1 VNIKRYV
8 AATMPEAMEQIK
20 RELGRDALIL
30 SQRPLRK
37 KGLAGLFGK
46 PMIEVVA
53 AYENPAEPVAPATMP
68 KLRAAPPGLRGS
80 RASEP
85 PGRST
90 ELSVKADRA
99 LEALDKLSSDV
110 FAPSAD
116 KPPPA
121 QPPLVPPQAAS
132 QAYSKAAQNFRQ
144 PAPHDTPPEDD
155 GFVKLKAPEARP
167 SERVINK
174 QSEMKDERLSALEN
188 KIDELSSSL
197 NSLAG
202 TIRSTHD
209 ARSYTPDIDALLL
222 SLLENE
228 THEEFAHKL
237 AREVSDIVKK
247 QQAEPNEVMEQLLR
261 QTIGQAEPI
270 KVKKF
275 KRTVVL
281 LIGPTGVGKTTTL
294 AKLAAI
300 YSINHHAKVGA
311 ITTDT
316 YRIAAVEQLK
326 TYAQILEIPLTIVYS
341 PDEMGD
347 ALREHDDKDIVFID
361 TAGKSPSDHTH
372 EEEVKDL
379 IRHSDCDEVHLVLSA
394 TTSFTGL
401 LNILNSYSFINDFK
415 LIITKLD
422 ETPTWGTL
430 LNARILSDRPIS
442 YTAIG
447 QNVPDDIEV
456 ADVRKIVARLMTRD
470 P

>member
-1 VNIKRYV
+1 
-8 AATMPEAMEQIK
+8 
-20 RELGRDALIL
+20 
-30 SQRPLRK
+30 
-37 KGLAGLFGK
+37 
-46 PMIEVVA
+46 MIEVVA
-53 AYENPAEPVAPATMP
+53 AYEHPVEPTPSRTP
-68 KLRAAPPGLRGS
+68 KLRAPAPGTRGAPF
-80 RASEP
+80 RAPEP
-85 PGRST
+85 PARGA

-99 LEALDKLSSDV
+99 LEALDKLSSGVYSTPADRS
-110 FAPSAD
+110 APE
-116 KPPPA
+116 PPA
-121 QPPLVPPQAAS
+121 YPPLTPPQTAS
-132 QAYSKAAQNFRQ
+132 QAYARNAQPFSR
-144 PAPHDTPPEDD
+144 PPEPPKEDD
-155 GFVKLKAPEARP
+155 GFKRLDAAAEARP
-167 SERVINK
+167 IERIIHK
-174 QSEMKDERLSALEN
+174 QPPAGDERISALEN
-188 KIDELSSSL
+188 KIDALTSSL
-197 NSLAG
+197 SALAG
-202 TIRSTHD
+202 TIRHGHD
-209 ARSYTPDIDALLL
+209 SRSYGPDIDALML

-237 AREVSDIVKK
+237 AREVSEIVKK
-247 QQAEPNEVMEQLLR
+247 QQAEPNEVMEQILR
-261 QTIGQAEPI
+261 QTLGQAEPI
-270 KVKKF
+270 KLKRF

-300 YSINHHAKVGA
+300 YSINHQAKVGA

-341 PDEMGD
+341 AEEMGD
-347 ALREHDDKDIVFID
+347 ALREHEDKDIVFID
-361 TAGKSPSDHTH
+361 TAGKSPSDRSH
-372 EEEVKDL
+372 EDEVKDL

-401 LNILNSYSFINDFK
+401 LNILNAYSFLNDFK

-430 LNARILSDRPIS
+430 LNARLLSDRPIS

>member
-1 VNIKRYV
+1 MNIKRYV
-8 AATMPEAMEQIK
+8 ADTMPEAMEQIK

-30 SQRPLRK
+30 SQRAIHK
-37 KGLAGLFGK
+37 KGLKRLWAK
-46 PMIEVVA
+46 PQIEVIA
-53 AYENPAEPVAPATMP
+53 AYENPPAEPLSNPLP
-68 KLRAAPPGLRGS
+68 KLRATPPGARKPAP
-80 RASEP
+80 RPAEP
-85 PGRST
+85 PARST
-90 ELSVKADRA
+90 ELSVQADRA
-99 LEALDKLSSDV
+99 LEALDRLSSGA
-110 FAPSAD
+110 FAPPAA
-116 KPPPA
+116 KLPPPLA
-121 QPPLVPPQAAS
+121 VPQTAS
-132 QAYSKAAQNFRQ
+132 QAYANAARPF
-144 PAPHDTPPEDD
+144 APPKEDD
-155 GFVKLKAPEARP
+155 GFRQLEIPEARP
-167 SERVINK
+167 LERVIHT
-174 QSEMKDERLSALEN
+174 QTEARDGQLSALEN

-197 NSLAG
+197 SSLAG
-202 TIRSTHD
+202 TIRHSHD
-209 ARSYTPDIDALLL
+209 ARSYSPDIEALLL

-247 QQAEPNEVMEQLLR
+247 QQADPNEVMEQLLR
-261 QTIGQAEPI
+261 QYIGQAEPI
-270 KVKKF
+270 KLKRF

-300 YSINHHAKVGA
+300 YSINHHAKVGVV
-311 ITTDT
+311 TTDT

-326 TYAQILEIPLTIVYS
+326 TYAQILEIPLAIVYS
-341 PDEMGD
+341 PEEIGD
-347 ALREHDDKDIVFID
+347 ALREHEDKDIVFVD
-361 TAGKSPSDHTH
+361 TAGKSPSDRTH

-401 LNILNSYSFINDFK
+401 LNILNAYSFLSDFK

-430 LNARILSDRPIS
+430 LNARFLSDRPIS

>member
-1 VNIKRYV
+1 V
-8 AATMPEAMEQIK
+8 ADTMPEAMEQIK

-30 SQRPLRK
+30 SQRAVPK
-37 KGLAGLFGK
+37 KGLKRLWTK
-46 PMIEVVA
+46 PQVEVIA
-53 AYENPAEPVAPATMP
+53 AYEAPPAEPLSGPLPKILAT
-68 KLRAAPPGLRGS
+68 PPGVYKRPP
-80 RASEP
+80 RPAAEP
-85 PGRST
+85 PARSA
-90 ELSVKADRA
+90 ELSVKAERA
-99 LEALDKLSSDV
+99 LEALDRLSSGA
-110 FAPSAD
+110 FAPPTS
-116 KPPPA
+116 KPPVQQPY
-121 QPPLVPPQAAS
+121 PPLTAPQTAS
-132 QAYSKAAQNFRQ
+132 QAYAKAAQPF
-144 PAPHDTPPEDD
+144 PSAPPSKEDD
-155 GFVKLKAPEARP
+155 GFRQLEIPEARP
-167 SERVINK
+167 HERVIHK
-174 QSEMKDERLSALEN
+174 YSDARDGQLSALEN

-197 NSLAG
+197 NTLAG
-202 TIRSTHD
+202 TIRHSHD
-209 ARSYTPDIDALLL
+209 ARSYSPDIEALLL

-237 AREVSDIVKK
+237 AREVSEIVKK
-247 QQAEPNEVMEQLLR
+247 QQADPNEVMEQLLR
-261 QTIGQAEPI
+261 QYIGQAEPI
-270 KVKKF
+270 KLKRF

-300 YSINHHAKVGA
+300 YSINHHAKVGV

-326 TYAQILEIPLTIVYS
+326 TYAQILEIPLTIVYA
-341 PDEMGD
+341 PEEIGD
-347 ALREHDDKDIVFID
+347 ALREHEDKDIVFVD
-361 TAGKSPSDHTH
+361 TAGKSPSDRTH
-372 EEEVKDL
+372 EDEVKDL

-401 LNILNSYSFINDFK
+401 LNILNAYSFLSDFK

-430 LNARILSDRPIS
+430 LNARFLSDRPIS

>member
-1 VNIKRYV
+1 M
-8 AATMPEAMEQIK
+8 AQIK
-20 RELGRDALIL
+20 QELGVDALIL
-30 SQRPLRK
+30 SQRNIRQKGFAGRFK
-37 KGLAGLFGK
+37 K
-46 PMIEVVA
+46 PQVEVVA
-53 AYENPAEPVAPATMP
+53 AYETPAEIPTNALPR
-68 KLRAAPPGLRGS
+68 LRVTPPGMSLPRLTT
-80 RASEP
+80 P
-85 PGRST
+85 PEIPQVPNFS
-90 ELSVKADRA
+90 LKADRVPD
-99 LEALDKLSSDV
+99 ALDKLSSDALTQP
-110 FAPSAD
+110 F
-116 KPPPA
+116 PPPPPLTPQRTAASAYNRAA
-121 QPPLVPPQAAS
+121 QPFRADFPQPPGG
-132 QAYSKAAQNFRQ
+132 
-144 PAPHDTPPEDD
+144 TEDD
-155 GFVKLKAPEARP
+155 GFRQLDVPPAAPQ
-167 SERVINK
+167 ERVIHRPPEEK
-174 QSEMKDERLSALEN
+174 QISALEN

-197 NSLAG
+197 NALAG
-202 TIRSTHD
+202 TIRHSHD
-209 ARSYTPDIDALLL
+209 ARSYSPDVEALLL

-247 QQAEPNEVMEQLLR
+247 QQASPNEVMEQLLR
-261 QTIGQAEPI
+261 QYIGQAEPI
-270 KVKKF
+270 KLKRF

-300 YSINHHAKVGA
+300 YSINHHAKVGV

-341 PDEMGD
+341 PDEMSD
-347 ALREHDDKDIVFID
+347 ALREHEDKDIVFID
-361 TAGKSPSDHTH
+361 TAGKSPSDHAH

-401 LNILNSYSFINDFK
+401 LNILNAYSFLSDFR

-422 ETPTWGTL
+422 ETPTWGAL
-430 LNARILSDRPIS
+430 LNARFLTDRPIS

>member
-1 VNIKRYV
+1 MNIKRYV
-8 AATMPEAMEQIK
+8 ADTMPEAMEQIK

-30 SQRPLRK
+30 SQRSIKK
-37 KGLAGLFGK
+37 KGIAGLFSK
-46 PMIEVVA
+46 PQVEVVA
-53 AYENPAEPVAPATMP
+53 AYETPAEPVAKNPLP
-68 KLRAAPPGLRGS
+68 KLRTVAPNPYAGVPPARP
-80 RASEP
+80 ASP
-85 PGRST
+85 PPRDAEISANT
-90 ELSVKADRA
+90 DRA
-99 LEALDKLSSDV
+99 LEALDKLSSYT
-110 FAPSAD
+110 PSAA
-116 KPPPA
+116 A
-121 QPPLVPPQAAS
+121 QPPPPLTPPRAAA
-132 QAYSKAAQNFRQ
+132 QAYSAS
-144 PAPHDTPPEDD
+144 APVQRAEKPRTDD
-155 GFVKLKAPEARP
+155 GFRPLTAPEASP
-167 SERVINK
+167 HERVINK
-174 QSEMKDERLSALEN
+174 PPEAREEQLSALEN
-188 KIDELSSSL
+188 KIDALSSSL
-197 NSLAG
+197 STLAG
-202 TIRSTHD
+202 AVKQTHD
-209 ARSYTPDIDALLL
+209 GRSYSPEIEALML

-247 QQAEPNEVMEQLLR
+247 QQADPNEVMEQLLR
-261 QTIGQAEPI
+261 QYIGQAEPI
-270 KVKKF
+270 KLKRF

-300 YSINHHAKVGA
+300 YSINHHAKVGV

-326 TYAQILEIPLTIVYS
+326 TYAQILEIPLSIVYT
-341 PDEMGD
+341 PEEITD
-347 ALREHDDKDIVFID
+347 ALREHEDKDVVFVD
-361 TAGKSPSDHTH
+361 TAGKSPSDRTH
-372 EEEVKDL
+372 EDEIKEL
-379 IRHSDCDEVHLVLSA
+379 IRNSDCDEVHLVLSA

-401 LNILNSYSFINDFK
+401 LNILNAYSFLSDFK

-430 LNARILSDRPIS
+430 LNARFLSDKPIS

>member
-1 VNIKRYV
+1 
-8 AATMPEAMEQIK
+8 MEQIK

-30 SQRPLRK
+30 SQRSIRK
-37 KGLAGLFGK
+37 KGLPGLFAK
-46 PMIEVVA
+46 PMMEVVA
-53 AYENPAEPVAPATMP
+53 AYETPAEPVSTDKNPLP
-68 KLRAAPPGLRGS
+68 KLRGVQSGAYGAPS
-80 RASEP
+80 RSAETP
-85 PGRST
+85 ARNT
-90 ELSVKADRA
+90 ELSVTADRA
-99 LEALDKLSSDV
+99 LEALDRLSS
-110 FAPSAD
+110 SAYT
-116 KPPPA
+116 PPA
-121 QPPLVPPQAAS
+121 GGKPGGPPLTAPITAS
-132 QAYSKAAQNFRQ
+132 QAYAKASQPFAAQ
-144 PAPHDTPPEDD
+144 PAKTDD
-155 GFVKLKAPEARP
+155 GFRPLDVPEAPR
-167 SERVINK
+167 ERVINR
-174 QSEMKDERLSALEN
+174 QPEARDSQLSALEN

-197 NSLAG
+197 SSLAG
-202 TIRSTHD
+202 TIRHSHD
-209 ARSYTPDIDALLL
+209 ARAYSPDIDALLL

-247 QQAEPNEVMEQLLR
+247 QQADPNEVMEQLLR
-261 QTIGQAEPI
+261 QYIGQAEPI
-270 KVKKF
+270 KLKRF

-300 YSINHHAKVGA
+300 YSINHHAKVGV

-326 TYAQILEIPLTIVYS
+326 TYAQILEIPLTIVYA
-341 PDEMGD
+341 PEEIAD
-347 ALREHDDKDIVFID
+347 ALREHEDKDIVFVD
-361 TAGKSPSDHTH
+361 TAGKSPSDRSH

-401 LNILNSYSFINDFK
+401 LNILNAYSFLSDFK

-430 LNARILSDRPIS
+430 LNARFLSDKPIS

>member
-1 VNIKRYV
+1 MNIKRYV

-37 KGLAGLFGK
+37 KGLGGLFSK

-53 AYENPAEPVAPATMP
+53 AYENPAEPAPPPPP
-68 KLRAAPPGLRGS
+68 KLRAAPPGSRGS
-80 RASEP
+80 APKAPETP
-85 PGRST
+85 PRGA
-90 ELSVKADRA
+90 ELSVTADRA
-99 LEALDKLSSDV
+99 LEALDRLSV
-110 FAPSAD
+110 ATPSAERPAVTRPPLTPPQTASLAYT
-116 KPPPA
+116 KAAQSFRQTPPPA
-121 QPPLVPPQAAS
+121 
-132 QAYSKAAQNFRQ
+132 K
-144 PAPHDTPPEDD
+144 EDD
-155 GFVKLKAPEARP
+155 GFLPLEAPEARP
-167 SERVINK
+167 SERVINR
-174 QSEMKDERLSALEN
+174 QPEVRDERLSALEN
-188 KIDELSSSL
+188 KIDSLSSSL
-197 NSLAG
+197 NALAG
-202 TIRSTHD
+202 TIRQTRDS
-209 ARSYTPDIDALLL
+209 RSYSPDIDALLL

-247 QQAEPNEVMEQLLR
+247 QQADSNEVMEQLLR

-270 KVKKF
+270 KLKRF

-311 ITTDT
+311 VTTDT

-326 TYAQILEIPLTIVYS
+326 TYAQILEIPLSIVYS
-341 PDEMGD
+341 PEEMSD
-347 ALREHDDKDIVFID
+347 ALREHEDKDIVFID
-361 TAGKSPSDHTH
+361 TAGKSPSDRSH
-372 EEEVKDL
+372 EDEVKDL

-401 LNILNSYSFINDFK
+401 LNILNAYSFLNDFK
-415 LIITKLD
+415 IIVTKLD

-430 LNARILSDRPIS
+430 LNARLLSDRPIS

>member
-1 VNIKRYV
+1 MNIKKYV
-8 AATMPEAMEQIK
+8 ADTVPEAMEQIK

-30 SQRPLRK
+30 SQRAIPV
-37 KGLAGLFGK
+37 KGLKRLWSK
-46 PMIEVVA
+46 PQVEVVA
-53 AYENPAEPVAPATMP
+53 AYETAEPTPAKPLP
-68 KLRAAPPGLRGS
+68 KLRATPPGTYAPPARPAAEPPP
-80 RASEP
+80 RAS
-85 PGRST
+85 
-90 ELSVKADRA
+90 ELSVKAERA
-99 LEALDKLSSDV
+99 LEALDKLSS
-110 FAPSAD
+110 
-116 KPPPA
+116 
-121 QPPLVPPQAAS
+121 PQAAS
-132 QAYSKAAQNFRQ
+132 QAYAKAAQSFRQ
-144 PAPHDTPPEDD
+144 APPPDEPKADD
-155 GFVKLKAPEARP
+155 GFRQLEIPNALPREH
-167 SERVINK
+167 VINRPPDA
-174 QSEMKDERLSALEN
+174 KDGQLSALEN

-197 NSLAG
+197 SALAG
-202 TIRSTHD
+202 TIRHSTD
-209 ARSYTPDIDALLL
+209 ARSYSPDIEALLL

-247 QQAEPNEVMEQLLR
+247 KQENPNEVMEQLLR
-261 QTIGQAEPI
+261 QYIGQAEPI
-270 KVKKF
+270 KLKRF

-300 YSINHHAKVGA
+300 YSLNHHAKVGV

-341 PDEMGD
+341 PEEITD
-347 ALREHDDKDIVFID
+347 ALREHEDKDIVFVD
-361 TAGKSPSDHTH
+361 TAGKSPSDRTH

-401 LNILNSYSFINDFK
+401 LNILNAYSYLSDFK
-415 LIITKLD
+415 LILTKLD

-430 LNARILSDRPIS
+430 LNARFLSDRPIS

-470 P
+470 L

>member
-1 VNIKRYV
+1 M
-8 AATMPEAMEQIK
+8 AQIK
-20 RELGRDALIL
+20 QELGGDALIL
-30 SQRPLRK
+30 SQRAIRK
-37 KGLAGLFGK
+37 KGFAGRFKK
-46 PMIEVVA
+46 PQFEVVA
-53 AYENPAEPVAPATMP
+53 AYETPLEVPSNPLP
-68 KLRAAPPGLRGS
+68 KLRINPQGVPVPPVRPPQTDMLQGANVSLR
-80 RASEP
+80 
-85 PGRST
+85 
-90 ELSVKADRA
+90 ADRA
-99 LEALDKLSSDV
+99 LEALDKLSSDA
-110 FAPSAD
+110 FATSAPSLIS
-116 KPPPA
+116 PRT
-121 QPPLVPPQAAS
+121 AAS
-132 QAYSKAAQNFRQ
+132 AYNKAAQPFRSEF
-144 PAPHDTPPEDD
+144 PPPPELGGDD
-155 GFVKLKAPEARP
+155 EDFGQMELPDTTPIERIFQRPPEEQRDGQ
-167 SERVINK
+167 I
-174 QSEMKDERLSALEN
+174 SALEN

-197 NSLAG
+197 NALAG
-202 TIRSTHD
+202 TIRHSHD
-209 ARSYTPDIDALLL
+209 ARSYSPDVEALLL

-247 QQAEPNEVMEQLLR
+247 QQASPHEVMEQLLR
-261 QTIGQAEPI
+261 QYIGQAEPI
-270 KVKKF
+270 KLKRF

-300 YSINHHAKVGA
+300 YSINHHAKVGV

-341 PDEMGD
+341 PEEMGD
-347 ALREHDDKDIVFID
+347 ALREHEDKDIVFID

-372 EEEVKDL
+372 EDEVKDL
-379 IRHSDCDEVHLVLSA
+379 IRNSDCDEVHLVLSA

-401 LNILNSYSFINDFK
+401 LNILNAYAFLSDFR

-430 LNARILSDRPIS
+430 LNARFLTDRPIS

>member
-1 VNIKRYV
+1 MALIKD
-8 AATMPEAMEQIK
+8 
-20 RELGRDALIL
+20 ELGGDALIL
-30 SQRPLRK
+30 SQRTIRK
-37 KGLAGLFGK
+37 KGITGVFKK
-46 PMIEVVA
+46 PQVEVVA
-53 AYENPAEPVAPATMP
+53 AYEAKIEMPSNPLP
-68 KLRAAPPGLRGS
+68 KLKMTLPGASAPSFPPPP
-80 RASEP
+80 SETP
-85 PGRST
+85 SLVQPNFS
-90 ELSVKADRA
+90 LKADRA
-99 LEALDKLSSDV
+99 LDALDKLSSGG
-110 FAPSAD
+110 AYTPS
-116 KPPPA
+116 PS
-121 QPPLVPPQAAS
+121 QPPLTPHNMAAS
-132 QAYSKAAQNFRQ
+132 AYNKAAQPFRQ
-144 PAPHDTPPEDD
+144 DYPEAPQTEENIFRRMDAPETAPRERIIQRAPEDNQIS
-155 GFVKLKAPEARP
+155 V
-167 SERVINK
+167 
-174 QSEMKDERLSALEN
+174 LEN

-197 NSLAG
+197 SALAG
-202 TIRSTHD
+202 TIRHSHD
-209 ARSYTPDIDALLL
+209 ARSYSPDVEALLL

-237 AREVSDIVKK
+237 AKEVSDIVKK
-247 QQAEPNEVMEQLLR
+247 QQASPNEVMEQLLR
-261 QTIGQAEPI
+261 QYIGQAEPI
-270 KVKKF
+270 KLKRF

-300 YSINHHAKVGA
+300 YSINHHAKVGV

-326 TYAQILEIPLTIVYS
+326 TYAQILEIPLSIVYS
-341 PDEMGD
+341 PEEMSE
-347 ALREHDDKDIVFID
+347 ALREHEDKDIVFID
-361 TAGKSPSDHTH
+361 TAGKSPSDRSH
-372 EEEVKDL
+372 EDEVKDL

-401 LNILNSYSFINDFK
+401 LNILNAYAFLSDFR

-430 LNARILSDRPIS
+430 LNARFLTDRPIS

>member
-1 VNIKRYV
+1 MNIKRYV

-20 RELGRDALIL
+20 RELGGDALIL
-30 SQRPLRK
+30 SQRPIRK
-37 KGLAGLFGK
+37 KGFGGLFTK

-53 AYENPAEPVAPATMP
+53 AYENPPAQTASPPLP
-68 KLRAAPPGLRGS
+68 KLRAASPGAQKPPHRPAGPLPRG
-80 RASEP
+80 
-85 PGRST
+85 T
-90 ELSVKADRA
+90 ELSMKADRA
-99 LEALDKLSSDV
+99 LEALDKLSSGV
-110 FAPSAD
+110 YTSPAD
-116 KPPPA
+116 RPPPPSF
-121 QPPLVPPQAAS
+121 PPSPSPVPT
-132 QAYSKAAQNFRQ
+132 QAYTRAGQPFRPPPSKDDA
-144 PAPHDTPPEDD
+144 D
-155 GFVKLKAPEARP
+155 GFERLDVPEAKP

-174 QSEMKDERLSALEN
+174 LTETRDDRISSLEN
-188 KIDELSSSL
+188 KIDALTSSL
-197 NSLAG
+197 GALAG
-202 TIRSTHD
+202 TIRHSHD
-209 ARSYTPDIDALLL
+209 ARSYSPDIDALLL

-237 AREVSDIVKK
+237 AREVSEIVKK
-247 QQAEPNEVMEQLLR
+247 QQADPNEVMEQLLR

-270 KVKKF
+270 KQKRF

-300 YSINHHAKVGA
+300 YSINHQAKVGA

-326 TYAQILEIPLTIVYS
+326 TYAQILEIPLTIAYS
-341 PDEMGD
+341 PEEIGD
-347 ALREHDDKDIVFID
+347 ALREHEDKDIVFID
-361 TAGKSPSDHTH
+361 TAGKSPSDRTH
-372 EEEVKDL
+372 EDEVKDL

-401 LNILNSYSFINDFK
+401 LNILNAYSFLSDFK
-415 LIITKLD
+415 LIVTKLD

-430 LNARILSDRPIS
+430 LNARLLSDRPIS

>member
-1 VNIKRYV
+1 MNIKRYV

-37 KGLAGLFGK
+37 KGLGGLFSK

-53 AYENPAEPVAPATMP
+53 AYEAPPAEPLSNPLP
-68 KLRAAPPGLRGS
+68 KLRAAPPGTRPPAP
-80 RASEP
+80 RPAEP
-85 PGRST
+85 PPPRGA
-90 ELSVKADRA
+90 ELSVTADRA
-99 LEALDKLSSDV
+99 LEALDRLASGG
-110 FAPSAD
+110 F
-116 KPPPA
+116 PPPA
-121 QPPLVPPQAAS
+121 AGTQPSPLTAPQTAS
-132 QAYSKAAQNFRQ
+132 QAYAKAAQPFQ
-144 PAPHDTPPEDD
+144 QTPPKAADD
-155 GFVKLKAPEARP
+155 GFRQLEIPEARP
-167 SERVINK
+167 LERVIHK
-174 QSEMKDERLSALEN
+174 QPDAKDAQLSALEN

-202 TIRSTHD
+202 TIRHSHD
-209 ARSYTPDIDALLL
+209 TRSYNPDIEALLL

-237 AREVSDIVKK
+237 AREVSEIVKK
-247 QQAEPNEVMEQLLR
+247 QQADPNEVMEQLLR
-261 QTIGQAEPI
+261 QYIGQAEPI
-270 KVKKF
+270 KLKRF

-300 YSINHHAKVGA
+300 YSINHHAKVGV

-341 PDEMGD
+341 PEEIGD
-347 ALREHDDKDIVFID
+347 ALRDHEDKDIVFVD
-361 TAGKSPSDHTH
+361 TAGKSPSDRTH

-401 LNILNSYSFINDFK
+401 LNILNAYSFLSDFK
-415 LIITKLD
+415 LILTKLD

-430 LNARILSDRPIS
+430 LNAKFLSDRPIS

>member
-37 KGLAGLFGK
+37 KGLGGLFSK

-53 AYENPAEPVAPATMP
+53 AYENPPAETAVSPLP
-68 KLRAAPPGLRGS
+68 KLRAVTPSAYNPPRP
-80 RASEP
+80 AEP
-85 PGRST
+85 PARNA

-99 LEALDKLSSDV
+99 LEALDRLSSGAYTQPIDRTAEAFTPV
-110 FAPSAD
+110 A
-116 KPPPA
+116 PA
-121 QPPLVPPQAAS
+121 QTAA
-132 QAYSKAAQNFRQ
+132 QAYTRSGQ
-144 PAPHDTPPEDD
+144 PARQRAEDIQTGD
-155 GFVKLKAPEARP
+155 DFRKLDVPEARAG
-167 SERVINK
+167 ERVINRHTDTR
-174 QSEMKDERLSALEN
+174 DERFSALEN
-188 KIDELSSSL
+188 KIDALTSSL
-197 NSLAG
+197 SALSG
-202 TIRSTHD
+202 TIRHTHD
-209 ARSYTPDIDALLL
+209 GRSYTPDIDALLL

-247 QQAEPNEVMEQLLR
+247 QQADPNEVMEQLLR
-261 QTIGQAEPI
+261 QTIGQSEPI
-270 KVKKF
+270 KLKRF

-326 TYAQILEIPLTIVYS
+326 TYAQILEIPLSIVYS
-341 PDEMGD
+341 PEDMGD
-347 ALREHDDKDIVFID
+347 ALREHEDKDIVFID
-361 TAGKSPSDHTH
+361 TAGKSPSDRTH
-372 EEEVKDL
+372 EDEVKDL

-401 LNILNSYSFINDFK
+401 LNILNSYSFLNDFK
-415 LIITKLD
+415 LIVTKLD

-430 LNARILSDRPIS
+430 LNARLLSDRPIS